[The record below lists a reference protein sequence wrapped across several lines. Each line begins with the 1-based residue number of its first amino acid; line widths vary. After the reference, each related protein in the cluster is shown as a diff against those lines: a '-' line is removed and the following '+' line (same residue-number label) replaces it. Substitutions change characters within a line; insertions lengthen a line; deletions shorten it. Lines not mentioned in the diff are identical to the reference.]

1 MPLLASEHTIKSG
14 DPLLMNETEQVTVRI
29 HVRDD
34 AVVISD
40 HGEEGP
46 SARDSI
52 ESVLDQLYARNPDAP
67 RVVLF
72 RDNAGEYEGVAVDED
87 GEFTGF
93 YPLQTRDTEH
103 AVAVAYA
110 WIVEAPSRFH

>member
-1 MPLLASEHTIKSG
+1 
-14 DPLLMNETEQVTVRI
+14 MNDTEQVTVRI

-40 HGEEGP
+40 HEHEGP
-46 SARDSI
+46 SARESI

-72 RDNAGEYEGVAVDED
+72 RDTGGEYEGVAVDED
-87 GEFTGF
+87 GEFAGF
-93 YPLQTRDTEH
+93 YPLETRDTEH
-103 AVAVAYA
+103 AVAVAHA
-110 WIVEAPSRFH
+110 WIVEAPTRFH

>member
-1 MPLLASEHTIKSG
+1 
-14 DPLLMNETEQVTVRI
+14 MNETEQVTVRI

-40 HGEEGP
+40 HEHEGP

-72 RDNAGEYEGVAVDED
+72 RDTAGEYEGVAVDDD

-93 YPLQTRDTEH
+93 YPLQTSDTEY
-103 AVAVAYA
+103 AVAVARA
-110 WIVEAPSRFH
+110 WIIEAPTRFH